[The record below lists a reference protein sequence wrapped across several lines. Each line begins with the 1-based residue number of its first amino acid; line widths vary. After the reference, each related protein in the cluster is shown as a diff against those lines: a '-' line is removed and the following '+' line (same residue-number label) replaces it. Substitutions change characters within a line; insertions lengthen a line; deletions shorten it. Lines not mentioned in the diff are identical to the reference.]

1 MVRHPAPLLQPRTE
15 GALWERNA
23 LLNVDL
29 TPREILEV
37 SEDFLNE
44 DRFTHMCGDTVH
56 GNKFIHELMDFI
68 QSVAARAS
76 QERVFVGLD
85 DGYYYSGYSD
95 NGRRFQL
102 DRAPAVMQK
111 RLRQLPVGT
120 LGTTEL

>member
-1 MVRHPAPLLQPRTE
+1 M
-15 GALWERNA
+15 
-23 LLNVDL
+23 
-29 TPREILEV
+29 

-68 QSVAARAS
+68 QTVAARAS
-76 QERVFVGLD
+76 QERVLVGMD

-102 DRAPAVMQK
+102 DRAPFVMQK
-111 RLRQLPVGT
+111 RLRQLPVYPIEVA
-120 LGTTEL
+120 EL